1 MTHRHIVLAG
11 DSIFDNDGYVPGEPG
26 VIEQLRRTIP
36 PEWSASKVAVDGD
49 CVRHVA
55 GQIGA
60 VGALP
65 TNATDLVVSVGGNDA
80 LGSAALLA
88 DVRSPADLPAL
99 LREPLAA
106 FRTDYQAMLDA
117 ARATGLRVHV
127 CTIYTAVPFDEEFL
141 RTFAPLG
148 IAAFNEV
155 IGAEAAE
162 RNIPVIRLERVCTAP
177 DDYAAISPIEPSAKG
192 GQKIVDAIVGA
203 LGESHSRAVRLSR
216 KEVS

>member
-11 DSIFDNDGYVPGEPG
+11 DSIFDNDGYVLGEPG
-26 VIEQLRRTIP
+26 VIEQLRRSLP

-65 TNATDLVVSVGGNDA
+65 TNATDLVVSAGGNDA
-80 LGSAALLA
+80 LQSAGLLA

-99 LREPLAA
+99 LKRPLEA
-106 FRTDYQAMLDA
+106 FQTDYRAMLDA
-117 ARATGLRVHV
+117 AQATGLRVHV

-141 RTFAPLG
+141 RAFAPLG
-148 IAAFNEV
+148 IAAFNGV
-155 IGAEAAE
+155 IAGEAAE
-162 RNIPVIRLERVCTAP
+162 RGIPSIRLERVCTEP
-177 DDYAAISPIEPSAKG
+177 DDYAATSPIEPSVKG
-192 GQKIVDAIVGA
+192 GQKIVDAIIA
-203 LGESHSRAVRLSR
+203 MLATKTMER
-216 KEVS
+216 